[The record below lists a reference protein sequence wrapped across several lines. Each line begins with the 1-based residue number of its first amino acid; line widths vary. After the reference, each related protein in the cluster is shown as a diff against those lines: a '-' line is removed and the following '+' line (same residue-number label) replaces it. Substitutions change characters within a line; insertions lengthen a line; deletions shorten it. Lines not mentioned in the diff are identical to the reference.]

1 MRVSLKSAGAKRAT
15 CLLPIGHRGFT
26 RQGLQ
31 IPRQR
36 HICRSPLIAL
46 FLSVLI
52 TEADSDIDGDH
63 IVDRR
68 LGVIYGE
75 IVGKRFHSI
84 LGKPHSTAPLLDDK
98 QCTEPIL
105 DWRCFELLAFRRLSL
120 RIYEVHL
127 YGPSLDSCSVLEINL

>member
-1 MRVSLKSAGAKRAT
+1 MRVSLKCAGAKRAT
-15 CLLPIGHRGFT
+15 SLPPIGHRGFT

-75 IVGKRFHSI
+75 IVGEKVSFHSREAPFY
-84 LGKPHSTAPLLDDK
+84 GSTS
-98 QCTEPIL
+98 
-105 DWRCFELLAFRRLSL
+105 RRQTMH
-120 RIYEVHL
+120 RA
-127 YGPSLDSCSVLEINL
+127 DT